1 MDIVDIMV
9 GNRGMHFSI
18 LLENG
23 VLMSYESMNDE
34 YEVHAMRMLD
44 VMEWYTSYAVG

>member
-18 LLENG
+18 SLENG
-23 VLMSYESMNDE
+23 VLMRYESMNDE
-34 YEVHAMRMLD
+34 
-44 VMEWYTSYAVG
+44 